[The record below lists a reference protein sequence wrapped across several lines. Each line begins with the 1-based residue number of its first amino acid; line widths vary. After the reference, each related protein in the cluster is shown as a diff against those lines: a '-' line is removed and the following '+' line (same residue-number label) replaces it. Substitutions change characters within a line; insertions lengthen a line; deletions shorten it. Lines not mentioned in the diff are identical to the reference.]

1 MFALLFQHKTNKSL
15 YCYFFILYI
24 LYLSGFLNRILR
36 HTHLENKYIFIVYDN
51 SLIYVSMPDALVK
64 PTGYEHFACVSLQF

>member
-36 HTHLENKYIFIVYDN
+36 HTHLENKYIYSV
-51 SLIYVSMPDALVK
+51 
-64 PTGYEHFACVSLQF
+64 